1 MSEENTLPTEASLI
15 PELASEPGGEDMP
28 APGGELRHVIGLELA
43 ESLRARWF
51 LVYAIF
57 FPGLVALLFA
67 FTLTESRILGFMG
80 LSRLLVTYIQV
91 CMAILPI
98 FVLVTTVR
106 SVAGDREAGIFEYL
120 LALPIGLGAWY
131 WGRILARFGLVF
143 LPVFLA
149 LLGAAAWGWL
159 QEIPFQFSTLAIYS
173 ALLLALTACFLG
185 IGMLISV
192 LARSVDA
199 AQGSAFLLWLFLVLF
214 LDLILLGTLIEEH
227 ISAETAIAIALA
239 NPLQVFRI
247 AAMALFD
254 PDLVL
259 LGPAAFVILDFFGH
273 AGFLAWAVLYPTA
286 LGGLCAL
293 IGFWRFRSSD
303 LP

>member
-1 MSEENTLPTEASLI
+1 MPTDAPALTDPSVVGSGATEAR
-15 PELASEPGGEDMP
+15 PRGQ
-28 APGGELRHVIGLELA
+28 LRHVVALELA

-51 LVYAIF
+51 LVYALV
-57 FPGLVALLFA
+57 FPGLVALLFGFA
-67 FTLTESRILGFMG
+67 LTESRILGFMG

-131 WGRILARFGLVF
+131 WGRILARFALVF
-143 LPVFLA
+143 LPVLLA

-159 QEIPFQFSTLAIYS
+159 QEIPFELSTLALYS
-173 ALLLALTACFLG
+173 ALLLALTVCFLG

-192 LARSVDA
+192 LARSVDG
-199 AQGSAFLLWLFLVLF
+199 AQGAAFVLWLFLVLF
-214 LDLILLGTLIEEH
+214 LDLMLLGTLITER
-227 ISAETAIAIALA
+227 IPAETAVAISLI
-239 NPLQVFRI
+239 NPLQVFRT

-259 LGPAAFVILDFFGH
+259 LGPAAFVILDFFGR
-273 AGFLAWAVLYPTA
+273 AGFLAWAVIYPTA
-286 LGGLCAL
+286 LGSLCAL
-293 IGFWRFRSSD
+293 LGFLRFRSSD

>member
-1 MSEENTLPTEASLI
+1 MSDENTLAPDAGVIPRGEEPEAS
-15 PELASEPGGEDMP
+15 ESRGQ
-28 APGGELRHVIGLELA
+28 LRHVIGLELA

-51 LVYAIF
+51 WVYALL
-57 FPGLVALLFA
+57 FPGLVALLFG
-67 FTLTESRILGFMG
+67 FSLTESRILGFMG

-131 WGRILARFGLVF
+131 WGRVLARFGLVF

-149 LLGAAAWGWL
+149 LMGAAAWGWI
-159 QEIPFQFSTLAIYS
+159 QDIPFEFSTLALYS

-192 LARSVDA
+192 FARSVDS
-199 AQGSAFLLWLFLVLF
+199 AQGTAFLLWLVLVLF
-214 LDLILLGTLIEEH
+214 LDLILLGALIEER
-227 ISAETAIAIALA
+227 IAAETAVGIALV
-239 NPLQVFRI
+239 NPLQVFRT

-259 LGPAAFVILDFFGH
+259 LGPAAFVILDFFGR

-286 LGGLCAL
+286 LGGLCAAV
-293 IGFWRFRSSD
+293 GYWRFKNSD

>member
-1 MSEENTLPTEASLI
+1 M
-15 PELASEPGGEDMP
+15 GGQ
-28 APGGELRHVIGLELA
+28 LRHVIGLEVA

-51 LVYAIF
+51 WIYALL
-57 FPGLVALLFA
+57 FPGLIALLFA
-67 FTLTESRILGFMG
+67 FSLTESRILGFMG

-120 LALPIGLGAWY
+120 LALPVGLGSWY

-143 LPVFLA
+143 LPVLMA
-149 LLGAAAWGWL
+149 LLGAAGWGWL
-159 QEIPFQFSTLAIYS
+159 QDIPFEFTTLALYS
-173 ALLLALTACFLG
+173 GLLVALTACFLG

-199 AQGSAFLLWLFLVLF
+199 AQGTAFGLWLFLVLF
-214 LDLILLGTLIEEH
+214 LDLILLGALIEER
-227 ISAETAIAIALA
+227 IPAATAVGIALA
-239 NPLQVFRI
+239 NPLQVFRT

-259 LGPAAFVILDFFGH
+259 LGPAAFVILDLFGR
-273 AGFLAWAVLYPTA
+273 AGFLAWALVYPTA
-286 LGGLCAL
+286 LGGLCAWV
-293 IGFWRFRSSD
+293 GYWRFKNSD

>member
-1 MSEENTLPTEASLI
+1 VSEDDTLATDAGIMQRTEVRA
-15 PELASEPGGEDMP
+15 PSESTGQ
-28 APGGELRHVIGLELA
+28 LRHVIGLELA

-51 LVYAIF
+51 WVYALV
-57 FPGLVALLFA
+57 FPGLVALLFG
-67 FTLTESRILGFMG
+67 FSLTESRILGFMG

-120 LALPIGLGAWY
+120 LALPIDLGAWY
-131 WGRILARFGLVF
+131 WGRVLARFGLVF

-149 LLGAAAWGWL
+149 LLGAAAWGWI
-159 QEIPFQFSTLAIYS
+159 QEIPFEFSTLALYS

-185 IGMLISV
+185 IGMLVSV
-192 LARSVDA
+192 FARSVDA
-199 AQGSAFLLWLFLVLF
+199 AQGVAFLLWLVLVLF
-214 LDLILLGTLIEEH
+214 LDLVLLGALIEERVA
-227 ISAETAIAIALA
+227 AETAVGIALL
-239 NPLQVFRI
+239 NPLQVFRT
-247 AAMALFD
+247 AAMSLFD

-259 LGPAAFVILDFFGH
+259 LGPAAFVILDFFGR

-286 LGGLCAL
+286 LGGLCAA
-293 IGFWRFRSSD
+293 IGYWRFKSSD